1 MNCRYL
7 DIEDRSNLM
16 RIRIVKKKK
25 WDKRREILNW
35 LKNGETRKLRSERKY
50 GKNLMKISKI
60 IFLFVK

>member
-35 LKNGETRKLRSERKY
+35 LKNGEMRKLRSERKY